1 MCACRVD
8 YGHAE
13 AAHKYGSDPR
23 KYNVM
28 SKKFVTDDQGHVRV
42 SDQAF
47 WMLSYSALSLIK
59 TLLAV
64 ICCESVCCLSSVS
77 TGSSLGAC
85 HGVCVSVQPA
95 LHSGLASRQ
104 L

>member
-1 MCACRVD
+1 MCRVD

-42 SDQAF
+42 RPVESDGCSQSC
-47 WMLSYSALSLIK
+47 MIN
-59 TLLAV
+59 T
-64 ICCESVCCLSSVS
+64 
-77 TGSSLGAC
+77 AC
-85 HGVCVSVQPA
+85 MKE
-95 LHSGLASRQ
+95 L
-104 L
+104 

>member
-1 MCACRVD
+1 MSRKVTSVCVCRVD

-42 SDQAF
+42 SYQGSFDALI
-47 WMLSYSALSLIK
+47 LSPVSHRNSACCH
-59 TLLAV
+59 LLRVCVLLV
-64 ICCESVCCLSSVS
+64 ICQCM
-77 TGSSLGAC
+77 
-85 HGVCVSVQPA
+85 
-95 LHSGLASRQ
+95 
-104 L
+104 

>member
-42 SDQAF
+42 SHQGI
-47 WMLSYSALSLIK
+47 WML
-59 TLLAV
+59 LL
-64 ICCESVCCLSSVS
+64 
-77 TGSSLGAC
+77 
-85 HGVCVSVQPA
+85 
-95 LHSGLASRQ
+95 
-104 L
+104 